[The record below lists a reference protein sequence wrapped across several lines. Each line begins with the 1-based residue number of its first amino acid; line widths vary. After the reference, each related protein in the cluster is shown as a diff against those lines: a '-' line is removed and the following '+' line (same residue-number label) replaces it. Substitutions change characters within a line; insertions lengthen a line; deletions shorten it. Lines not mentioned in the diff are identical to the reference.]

1 MAAKG
6 HLTGHGHGQ
15 RIALY
20 IQVVLG
26 GFKTYELSKAKS
38 SLFCAVFALTFYS
51 MSKED
56 WKFMHIRKS
65 ESCGDMLSHLPLTA
79 VCCQRHLRFHPSPC
93 VPKQSLQSMSKQFQA
108 QPLTNWLKFF
118 ERKIDHM
125 FGFSCYAGYSL
136 SAFL

>member
-38 SLFCAVFALTFYS
+38 SLFCAVFALAPFT
-51 MSKED
+51 
-56 WKFMHIRKS
+56 
-65 ESCGDMLSHLPLTA
+65 
-79 VCCQRHLRFHPSPC
+79 VCQR
-93 VPKQSLQSMSKQFQA
+93 
-108 QPLTNWLKFF
+108 
-118 ERKIDHM
+118 KIGNLCI
-125 FGFSCYAGYSL
+125 FGNLNHVVIC
-136 SAFL
+136 